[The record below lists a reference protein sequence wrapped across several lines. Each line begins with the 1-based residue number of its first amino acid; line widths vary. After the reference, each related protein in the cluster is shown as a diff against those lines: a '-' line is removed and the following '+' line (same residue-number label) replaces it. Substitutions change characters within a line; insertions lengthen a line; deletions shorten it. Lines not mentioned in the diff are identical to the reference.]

1 MFYNIYMSDEKI
13 MNNRIKDL
21 QQGCNKEGF
30 LDLQNNH
37 PQYFNIASELINLQK
52 EKAAL
57 TMDETRSTLARWMS
71 YGNNYDRMREEL
83 EAINGG
89 TVIQDIVVTRT
100 QEEGIEKA
108 GKLWEYLDC
117 FTTHNVVKAKTL
129 GGRRR
134 RRRRSTKK
142 KKRKRRKRN
151 SKKRTRRRRRKRRK
165 RVR

>member
-1 MFYNIYMSDEKI
+1 MSDEKI

>member
-1 MFYNIYMSDEKI
+1 MSDEKI

-151 SKKRTRRRRRKRRK
+151 SKKRTKRRRRKRRK

>member
-108 GKLWEYLDC
+108 GKLWKYLDC